1 MALIDGT
8 VVNLGLDT
16 IAGNLGVS
24 IDEVS
29 WISSIYVLAAVFV
42 MPLTG
47 WIATNFGRKRA
58 FLYAVGCFT
67 VGSLLCAMSVNLPEL
82 VATRFIQGVGGGL
95 MMPLAMAALVDA
107 YPSDQLASAF
117 KLYGVSV
124 MIGPAIGPAI
134 GGWVLANASWPW
146 IFMLNVPLGILS
158 LFLVSAILRDQSE
171 RGERSKF
178 DVTSLLVMIA
188 GFSALQYVLQEGPR
202 EEWFA
207 SGKITFAVL
216 AACAALF
223 VFVRMQLAARVPLV
237 DLKPLA
243 IPSYAIGIVLA
254 LITGIGFTGTA
265 LIVPLYMQDVLR
277 YPADLAGIVMVPS
290 AIGSLLGTE
299 VSGRVSKLVPPMM
312 LALVSLVVCAG
323 STAWF
328 ALLGD
333 RPGFEHVLLPRFL
346 QGVGLGLLY
355 VPLNVLLM
363 AHVPKRLVDA
373 ASGLSAL
380 VRQIGAGM
388 GFAVLGSLIVRSRI
402 AATSLTAS
410 RARHDAFFNDPG
422 MAALRRWFVA
432 HGHSAAEA
440 SALSLSA
447 LQELVARAATS
458 VAYSET
464 FVIVALL
471 FVFSIPFLLLY
482 ELVPR
487 KEVDAA

>member
-47 WIATNFGRKRA
+47 WIATNLGRKRA

-67 VGSLLCAMSVNLPEL
+67 AGSLLCALSVNLPEL
-82 VATRFIQGVGGGL
+82 VVTRFVQGVGGGL

-124 MIGPAIGPAI
+124 MIGPALGPAI

-146 IFMLNVPLGILS
+146 IFILNVPLGILS

-188 GFSALQYVLQEGPR
+188 GFAALQYVLQEGPR

-207 SGKITFAVL
+207 SGRITFAVVT
-216 AACAALF
+216 ACAALF

-290 AIGSLLGTE
+290 AIGSLVGTE
-299 VSGRVSKLVPPMM
+299 FSGRVSKLVAPMM
-312 LALVSLVVCAG
+312 LALVSLAICAG

-328 ALLGD
+328 AFLGD

-346 QGVGLGLLY
+346 
-355 VPLNVLLM
+355 
-363 AHVPKRLVDA
+363 
-373 ASGLSAL
+373 
-380 VRQIGAGM
+380 
-388 GFAVLGSLIVRSRI
+388 
-402 AATSLTAS
+402 
-410 RARHDAFFNDPG
+410 
-422 MAALRRWFVA
+422 
-432 HGHSAAEA
+432 
-440 SALSLSA
+440 
-447 LQELVARAATS
+447 
-458 VAYSET
+458 
-464 FVIVALL
+464 
-471 FVFSIPFLLLY
+471 
-482 ELVPR
+482 
-487 KEVDAA
+487 